1 MQAAKIFNVPLA
13 SIGILDRKRIWLKAI
28 HNTSGLEGDKVRE
41 LPREKSFTAHMLLND
56 KHEVM
61 VIEDS
66 LEDGRQVSAKPC
78 I

>member
-13 SIGILDRKRIWLKAI
+13 SISILDKKRIWIKSI
-28 HNTSGLEGDKVRE
+28 HNDCGLDNEKVRE
-41 LPREKSFTAHMLLND
+41 LPREKSFTAHMLLNE

-66 LEDGRQVSAKPC
+66 LEDGRSGLA
-78 I
+78 

>member
-13 SIGILDRKRIWLKAI
+13 SIGIVDRKRIWIKST
-28 HNTSGLEGDKVRE
+28 HNDSSQGNEKVRE

-66 LEDGRQVSAKPC
+66 LEDGR
-78 I
+78 